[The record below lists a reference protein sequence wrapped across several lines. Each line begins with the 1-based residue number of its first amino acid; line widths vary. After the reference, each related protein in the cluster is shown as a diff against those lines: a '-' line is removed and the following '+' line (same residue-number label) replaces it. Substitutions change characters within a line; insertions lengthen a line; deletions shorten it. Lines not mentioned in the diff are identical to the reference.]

1 MRILVSIMM
10 AAAIAV
16 ACGGADRAGAD
27 SGASAT
33 AAAGSA
39 NGTPRPGTASRDRR
53 RTVVFLGTSLTAGMG
68 LEPEQAFPALLQ
80 QKIDSAGLPFEVV
93 NAGVSGETSA
103 GALRRTDWLL
113 RQPIDV
119 LVLETG
125 ANDGLRA
132 LNIDST
138 KANIQSI
145 ISRVL
150 AAKPATRIL
159 LVQME
164 APPNLGTRYTSR
176 FHAMFPDLARE
187 NDITLL
193 PFLLEGVA
201 GERSLNQGDGIHP
214 TAEGAERVADHL
226 WPSLEREL
234 RAAAPPPS

>member
-1 MRILVSIMM
+1 MM
-10 AAAIAV
+10 AAAVLA
-16 ACGGADRAGAD
+16 ACSGAGAGQADGD
-27 SGASAT
+27 SAAATTAATGKGST
-33 AAAGSA
+33 AAA
-39 NGTPRPGTASRDRR
+39 TVSRDRR
-53 RTVVFLGTSLTAGMG
+53 RTVVFLGTSLTAGLG
-68 LEPEQAFPALLQ
+68 LEPEQAFTALLQ
-80 QKIDSAGLPFEVV
+80 QKIDSAGLPFEIV

-150 AAKPATRIL
+150 AAKPAARIL

-164 APPNLGTRYTSR
+164 APPNLGTRYTTAFR
-176 FHAMFPDLARE
+176 KMYPDLARE
-187 NDITLL
+187 NDVVLL

-201 GERSLNQGDGIHP
+201 GERAFNQGDGIHP
-214 TAEGAERVADHL
+214 NEEGSRMVADHL
-226 WPSLEREL
+226 WPALEREL

>member
-1 MRILVSIMM
+1 M
-10 AAAIAV
+10 AAAILA
-16 ACGGADRAGAD
+16 ACSGAGAD
-27 SGASAT
+27 GAGTDSAANGAVG
-33 AAAGSA
+33 AATA
-39 NGTPRPGTASRDRR
+39 NGTTGTAAASRDRR
-53 RTVVFLGTSLTAGMG
+53 RTVVFLGTSLTAGLG

-80 QKIDSAGLPFEVV
+80 QKIDSAGLPFEIV

-150 AAKPATRIL
+150 AAKPAARIL

-164 APPNLGTRYTSR
+164 APPNLGTRYTSAFR
-176 FHAMFPDLARE
+176 AMFPDLARE
-187 NDITLL
+187 NDVTLL

-214 TAEGAERVADHL
+214 NEEGSRRVADHL
-226 WPSLEREL
+226 WPALEREL

>member
-1 MRILVSIMM
+1 M
-10 AAAIAV
+10 
-16 ACGGADRAGAD
+16 
-27 SGASAT
+27 
-33 AAAGSA
+33 
-39 NGTPRPGTASRDRR
+39 
-53 RTVVFLGTSLTAGMG
+53 
-68 LEPEQAFPALLQ
+68 
-80 QKIDSAGLPFEVV
+80 
-93 NAGVSGETSA
+93 SGETSA

-145 ISRVL
+145 ISRVV

-164 APPNLGTRYTSR
+164 APPNLGARYTSQFR
-176 FHAMFPDLARE
+176 AMFPDLARE
-187 NDITLL
+187 NNVTLL
-193 PFLLEGVA
+193 PFLLDGVA

-214 TAEGAERVADHL
+214 SVEGAQKVADNL
-226 WPSLEREL
+226 WPALEREL
-234 RAAAPPPS
+234 KGAAPPPR

>member
-1 MRILVSIMM
+1 MM
-10 AAAIAV
+10 AAAV
-16 ACGGADRAGAD
+16 VTACGGAGAGQASGDSARALAAGD
-27 SGASAT
+27 STSNGST
-33 AAAGSA
+33 AAAPV
-39 NGTPRPGTASRDRR
+39 NRDRR
-53 RTVVFLGTSLTAGMG
+53 RTVVFLGTSLTAGLG
-68 LEPEQAFPALLQ
+68 LEPEQAFPSLLQ
-80 QKIDSAGLPFEVV
+80 QKIDSARLPFEVV

-103 GALRRTDWLL
+103 GALRRIDWLL

-150 AAKPATRIL
+150 AAKPAARIL

-164 APPNLGTRYTSR
+164 APRNLGTRYTSA
-176 FHAMFPDLARE
+176 FHDMFPDLAKE
-187 NDITLL
+187 NGVTLL

-201 GERSLNQGDGIHP
+201 GEREFNQGDGIHP
-214 TAEGAERVADHL
+214 NADGAQKVADHL
-226 WPSLEREL
+226 WPALEREL
-234 RAAAPPPS
+234 RTAAPPPS

>member
-1 MRILVSIMM
+1 M
-10 AAAIAV
+10 AATIAA
-16 ACGGADRAGAD
+16 ACGGAGAD
-27 SGASAT
+27 QAAT
-33 AAAGSA
+33 DSAAAVASA
-39 NGTPRPGTASRDRR
+39 NGSGSAARTPDRR

-80 QKIDSAGLPFEVV
+80 EKIDSAGLPFEVV

-145 ISRVL
+145 ISRVV

-164 APPNLGTRYTSR
+164 APPNLGTRYTSGFR
-176 FHAMFPDLARE
+176 AMFPDLARE
-187 NDITLL
+187 NGVTLL

-214 TAEGAERVADHL
+214 SAEGAQRVADNL
-226 WPSLEREL
+226 WPALERAL
-234 RAAAPPPS
+234 RAAAPPPSQP

>member
-1 MRILVSIMM
+1 M
-10 AAAIAV
+10 AAAILA
-16 ACGGADRAGAD
+16 ACSGGGADGAATD
-27 SGASAT
+27 SAANGAVGAAT
-33 AAAGSA
+33 A
-39 NGTPRPGTASRDRR
+39 NGTTGTAAASRDRR
-53 RTVVFLGTSLTAGMG
+53 RTVVFLGTSLTAGLG

-80 QKIDSAGLPFEVV
+80 QKIDSAGLPFEIV

-150 AAKPATRIL
+150 AAKPAARIL

-164 APPNLGTRYTSR
+164 APPNLGTRYTSGFR
-176 FHAMFPDLARE
+176 AMFPDLARE
-187 NDITLL
+187 NDVTLL

-201 GERSLNQGDGIHP
+201 GERAFNQGDGIHP
-214 TAEGAERVADHL
+214 NEEGSRRVAEHL
-226 WPSLEREL
+226 WPALEREL

>member
-1 MRILVSIMM
+1 MV
-10 AAAIAV
+10 AALTGA
-16 ACGGADRAGAD
+16 ACGGADAGQRAAAD
-27 SGASAT
+27 SSAAT
-33 AAAGSA
+33 AAKSGAGNDTVRGVA
-39 NGTPRPGTASRDRR
+39 PGRSRRA
-53 RTVVFLGTSLTAGMG
+53 TVVFLGTSLTAGLG
-68 LEPEQAFPALLQ
+68 LEPEEAFPALLQ
-80 QKIDSAGLPFEVV
+80 ERIDSAGLPYQVV
-93 NAGVSGETSA
+93 NAGLSGETSA

-145 ISRVL
+145 ISRVM

-176 FHAMFPDLARE
+176 FRAMFPELARE

-214 TAEGAERVADHL
+214 TAEGSRKVADRL
-226 WPSLEREL
+226 WTTLEREL
-234 RAAAPPPS
+234 RAAAPPPQ

>member
-1 MRILVSIMM
+1 M
-10 AAAIAV
+10 AAAITA
-16 ACGGADRAGAD
+16 ACGGVDAGQTAAD
-27 SGASAT
+27 SAT
-33 AAAGSA
+33 AGAAGSPTA
-39 NGTPRPGTASRDRR
+39 NGTTGAAPVSRDRR
-53 RTVVFLGTSLTAGMG
+53 RTVVFLGTSLTAGLG
-68 LEPEQAFPALLQ
+68 LEPEQAYPSLLQ
-80 QKIDSAGLPFEVV
+80 QKIDSAGLPFEIV

-145 ISRVL
+145 ISRVV

-164 APPNLGTRYTSR
+164 APPNLGARYTSQFR
-176 FHAMFPDLARE
+176 AMFPDLARE
-187 NDITLL
+187 NNVTLL
-193 PFLLEGVA
+193 PFLLDGVA

-214 TAEGAERVADHL
+214 SVEGAQKVADNL
-226 WPSLEREL
+226 WPALQREL
-234 RAAAPPPS
+234 RAAAPPPL

>member
-1 MRILVSIMM
+1 M
-10 AAAIAV
+10 AAMAMA
-16 ACGGADRAGAD
+16 ACGGGDASRSAGD
-27 SGASAT
+27 SGAVAANGAT
-33 AAAGSA
+33 A
-39 NGTPRPGTASRDRR
+39 NGTTATGAVTSDRR
-53 RTVVFLGTSLTAGMG
+53 RAVVFLGTSLTAGLG

-80 QKIDSAGLPFEVV
+80 QKIDSAGLPYEVI

-145 ISRVL
+145 ISRVV
-150 AAKPATRIL
+150 AAKPAARIL

-176 FHAMFPDLARE
+176 FRAMFPELARD
-187 NDITLL
+187 NGITLL
-193 PFLLEGVA
+193 PFLLDGVA
-201 GERSLNQGDGIHP
+201 GERGLNQGDGIHP
-214 TAEGAERVADHL
+214 TAEGAHVVADNL
-226 WPSLEREL
+226 WPALEREL
-234 RAAAPPPS
+234 RAAAPPPR

>member
-1 MRILVSIMM
+1 M
-10 AAAIAV
+10 AAAVTAACSGAGQAGGDSTAARAV
-16 ACGGADRAGAD
+16 A
-27 SGASAT
+27 T
-33 AAAGSA
+33 A
-39 NGTPRPGTASRDRR
+39 NGTAGAATVSRDRR
-53 RTVVFLGTSLTAGMG
+53 RTVVFLGTSLTAGLG

-80 QKIDSAGLPFEVV
+80 QKVDSAGLPFEIV

-150 AAKPATRIL
+150 AVKPAARIL

-176 FHAMFPDLARE
+176 FRAMFPDLARE
-187 NDITLL
+187 NDVTLL

-201 GERSLNQGDGIHP
+201 GERSLNQGDGMHP
-214 TAEGAERVADHL
+214 TAEGSQRVADRL

>member
-1 MRILVSIMM
+1 
-10 AAAIAV
+10 
-16 ACGGADRAGAD
+16 
-27 SGASAT
+27 
-33 AAAGSA
+33 
-39 NGTPRPGTASRDRR
+39 
-53 RTVVFLGTSLTAGMG
+53 MG

>member
-1 MRILVSIMM
+1 M
-10 AAAIAV
+10 AAAAMA
-16 ACGGADRAGAD
+16 ACGGADAGQAGGDSTTAGTAAGA
-27 SGASAT
+27 T
-33 AAAGSA
+33 A
-39 NGTPRPGTASRDRR
+39 NGTTGAAAVSRDRR
-53 RTVVFLGTSLTAGMG
+53 RTLVFLGTSLTAGLG
-68 LEPEQAFPALLQ
+68 LEPEQAFPVLLQ
-80 QKIDSAGLPFEVV
+80 QKVDSAGLPFEIV

-150 AAKPATRIL
+150 AVKPATRIL

-176 FHAMFPDLARE
+176 FRAMFPDLARE
-187 NDITLL
+187 NNITLL

-201 GERSLNQGDGIHP
+201 GERSLNQGDGMHP
-214 TAEGAERVADHL
+214 TAEGSQRVADHL

-234 RAAAPPPS
+234 RAASPPPL

>member
-1 MRILVSIMM
+1 M
-10 AAAIAV
+10 AAAV
-16 ACGGADRAGAD
+16 AAACSGAGAGQADADSAGGAAG
-27 SGASAT
+27 GAT
-33 AAAGSA
+33 PNGTTGAAA
-39 NGTPRPGTASRDRR
+39 PSRDRR
-53 RTVVFLGTSLTAGMG
+53 RTVVFLGTSLTAGQG

-80 QKIDSAGLPFEVV
+80 QKIDSAGLPFEIV

-145 ISRVL
+145 ISRVV
-150 AAKPATRIL
+150 AAKPAARIL

-164 APPNLGTRYTSR
+164 APPNLGTRYTSGFR
-176 FHAMFPDLARE
+176 AMFPELARE
-187 NDITLL
+187 NDVTLL

-201 GERSLNQGDGIHP
+201 GERGLNQGDGIHP
-214 TAEGAERVADHL
+214 NEEGSRRVADHL
-226 WPSLEREL
+226 WPALEREL

>member
-1 MRILVSIMM
+1 MV
-10 AAAIAV
+10 AATIAA
-16 ACGGADRAGAD
+16 ACGGADQPGAD
-27 SGASAT
+27 SGAAAT
-33 AAAGSA
+33 AGAGSA
-39 NGTPRPGTASRDRR
+39 NGTTRPGAASRDRR

-138 KANIQSI
+138 KANIQSS

-214 TAEGAERVADHL
+214 TAEGTQRVAEHL

>member
-1 MRILVSIMM
+1 MM
-10 AAAIAV
+10 AAMVMA
-16 ACGGADRAGAD
+16 ACGGSDASRAAGD
-27 SGASAT
+27 SGAVANGAT
-33 AAAGSA
+33 A
-39 NGTPRPGTASRDRR
+39 NGTTAAGAVTSDRR
-53 RTVVFLGTSLTAGMG
+53 RAVVFLGTSLTAGLG

-80 QKIDSAGLPFEVV
+80 QKIDSAGLPYEVI

-103 GALRRTDWLL
+103 GALRRTEWLL

-145 ISRVL
+145 ISRVV
-150 AAKPATRIL
+150 AAKPAARIL

-176 FHAMFPDLARE
+176 FRAMFPELARD
-187 NDITLL
+187 NGITLL
-193 PFLLEGVA
+193 PFLLDGVA
-201 GERSLNQGDGIHP
+201 GERGLNQGDGIHP
-214 TAEGAERVADHL
+214 TAEGAQVVANNL
-226 WPSLEREL
+226 WPALEREL
-234 RAAAPPPS
+234 RAAAPPPR

>member
-1 MRILVSIMM
+1 M
-10 AAAIAV
+10 AAMVMA
-16 ACGGADRAGAD
+16 ACGGGDASRSAGD
-27 SGASAT
+27 SGSVVANGAT
-33 AAAGSA
+33 A
-39 NGTPRPGTASRDRR
+39 NGTTATGAVTSDRR
-53 RTVVFLGTSLTAGMG
+53 RAVVFLGTSLTAGLG

-80 QKIDSAGLPFEVV
+80 QKIDSAGLPYEVI

-103 GALRRTDWLL
+103 GALRRTEWLL

-145 ISRVL
+145 ISRVV
-150 AAKPATRIL
+150 AAKPAARIL

-176 FHAMFPDLARE
+176 FRAMFPELARD
-187 NDITLL
+187 NGITLL
-193 PFLLEGVA
+193 PFLLDGVA
-201 GERSLNQGDGIHP
+201 GERGLNQGDGIHP
-214 TAEGAERVADHL
+214 TAEGAHVVADNL
-226 WPSLEREL
+226 WPALEREL
-234 RAAAPPPS
+234 RAAAPPPR